1 MKQREFSCKPSRK
14 QSRPRPYKGH
24 RVNKNDLLLALCGAI
39 FVGAHMWD
47 YAMCAPEEPEDRPVA
62 VTNSV
67 LMAMEREAAEPVTE
81 PEPAYL
87 GEFTI
92 THYCCEKY
100 EHICGTGDG
109 ITASGTEVTPYRSC
123 AVDPD
128 VIPLGSKVILY
139 MEDGRILR
147 YIAEDTGGAIDGNRI
162 DLALPTHEEALQAG
176 ITTASVYVEV
186 RDDG

>member
-1 MKQREFSCKPSRK
+1 MKQRRN
-14 QSRPRPYKGH
+14 RGR
-24 RVNKNDLLLALCGAI
+24 RLNKNDMLLALCGVI
-39 FVGAHMWD
+39 FVAAHMWD
-47 YAMCAPEEPEDRPVA
+47 YAMCAPQEPEDRPKA

-67 LMAMEREAAEPVTE
+67 LMAMEREAAAPVAEPIAE

-87 GEFTI
+87 GEFTV

-100 EHICGTGDG
+100 AHICGTGDG

-128 VIPLGSKVILY
+128 VVPLGSKVILY

-162 DLALPTHEEALQAG
+162 DLALPTHEEAEQAG

-186 RDDG
+186 NANG